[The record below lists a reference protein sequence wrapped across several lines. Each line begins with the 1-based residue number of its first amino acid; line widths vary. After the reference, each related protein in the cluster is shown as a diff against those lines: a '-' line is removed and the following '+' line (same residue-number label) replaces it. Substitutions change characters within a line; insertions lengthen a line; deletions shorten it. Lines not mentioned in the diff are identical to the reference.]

1 MAVQAS
7 SNSVSAAVV
16 REKGG
21 PFIIEKLRL
30 GELRD
35 DEVLVRIV
43 ATGMCHTDMV
53 VRDQIYPVPQPIV
66 LGHEG
71 AGVVER
77 VGSRVA
83 KVRPGDHV
91 VLSFMSCGHCRL
103 CAQGRPA
110 NCANFNA
117 HNFSGARAD
126 GSGTLRDDRG
136 PVNGHFFGQSSF
148 STLAIA
154 NERNV
159 VKVPKDAPLE
169 LL

>member
-1 MAVQAS
+1 MVVQAAA
-7 SNSVSAAVV
+7 NSVSAAVV

-30 GELRD
+30 EEPRD

-77 VGSRVA
+77 VGTHVV

-91 VLSFMSCGHCRL
+91 VAFLHVLRPLPIL
-103 CAQGRPA
+103 CAGT
-110 NCANFNA
+110 
-117 HNFSGARAD
+117 SGK
-126 GSGTLRDDRG
+126 LC
-136 PVNGHFFGQSSF
+136 Q
-148 STLAIA
+148 L
-154 NERNV
+154 
-159 VKVPKDAPLE
+159 
-169 LL
+169 